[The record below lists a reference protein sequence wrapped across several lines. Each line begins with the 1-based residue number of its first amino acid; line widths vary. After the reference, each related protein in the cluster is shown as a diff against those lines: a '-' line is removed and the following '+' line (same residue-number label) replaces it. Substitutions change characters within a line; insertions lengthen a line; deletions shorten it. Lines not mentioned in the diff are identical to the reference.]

1 MMADLHLR
9 FGDDEFRKLD
19 LLREYLKELGV
30 VRAGTRGEVVRY
42 ALNYLWDE
50 VVKQI
55 QQKRMGGA

>member
-9 FGDDEFRKLD
+9 IGDDESRKLD
-19 LLREYLKELGV
+19 LLKEYLRELGMI
-30 VRAGTRGEVVRY
+30 RGGTRGEVVRY

-55 QQKRMGGA
+55 QRKRVGA